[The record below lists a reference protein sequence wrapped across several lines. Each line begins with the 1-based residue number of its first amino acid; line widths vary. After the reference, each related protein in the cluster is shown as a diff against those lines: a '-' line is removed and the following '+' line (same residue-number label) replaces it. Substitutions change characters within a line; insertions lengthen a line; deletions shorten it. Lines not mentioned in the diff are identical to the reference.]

1 MEKSVR
7 VNYPL
12 IITLEMDAVH
22 KEMFNALRKTHFPV
36 HSNYLDAHLTLFH
49 HLPSG
54 ENIIEE
60 TLNTFSDREQLKL
73 EVNAVKSIGNGV
85 IFTVASEEL
94 QILHQSLQQI
104 FMPWLKRQDQ
114 QILRP
119 HITIQNK
126 VTEFKATR
134 LLEELQSTFTPFT
147 ITATGFSTWHYL
159 GGPWRPAG
167 FFPFNECN
175 VRYD

>member
-12 IITLEMDAVH
+12 IITLEMEAEH
-22 KEMFNALRKTHFPV
+22 KAMFDALRKAHFPA
-36 HSNYLDAHLTLFH
+36 HSNYLNAHLTLFH
-49 HLPSG
+49 HLPSH

-60 TLNTFSDREQLKL
+60 TLNTFSNREQLIL

-85 IFTVASEEL
+85 IFTIASEAL
-94 QILHQSLQQI
+94 QILHQSMQQI

-114 QILRP
+114 QVLRP

-134 LLEELQSTFTPFT
+134 LLEELQSTFSPFT
-147 ITATGFSTWHYL
+147 ITTTGFSTWYYL

-167 FFPFNECN
+167 FFPFNSN
-175 VRYD
+175 DSKNN